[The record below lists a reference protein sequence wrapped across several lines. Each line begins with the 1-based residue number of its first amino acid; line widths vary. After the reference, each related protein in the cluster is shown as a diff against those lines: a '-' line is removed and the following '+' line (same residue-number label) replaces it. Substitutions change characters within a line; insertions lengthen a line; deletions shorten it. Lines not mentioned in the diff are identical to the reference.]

1 MATILGLRDV
11 ADFASDERPKDWRE
25 AILRLY
31 PQSKQQA
38 PLNAFIAGMSKQ
50 PSSDPEFN
58 WFEKGLA
65 ARQDAINY
73 STGYGTTDTT
83 LVVDSSA
90 PFRAN
95 DLVLNVTT
103 AEVMKVASDPAAA
116 TQVVVARGWGSTAAA
131 ITDDDPLVIIGNAIA
146 EGADPPSSLYTD
158 PSKVYNY
165 CQIFRTSLNVTETAK
180 ATKLR
185 TGDVY
190 KNMMKEALDI
200 HSVDMERAFIFGVR
214 NEDLT
219 GDEPR
224 RSTGGILSFIS
235 TNLST
240 VSGGN
245 LTSAVW
251 DAFLR
256 DLFKYDT
263 RDKLCL
269 CGNQVLLVIQ
279 QMAESRYNVQLSVG
293 ATWAGLELIK
303 WVTPFGTVL
312 FKNHPLFNEVTAHS
326 KMALFLTL
334 QNIKYRPL
342 RGRDTKFLKDRQARG
357 ADKKTD
363 EYLTEAGLEV
373 QHEKTHGVMH
383 NINAFSSS

>member
-25 AILRLY
+25 TILRMY

-38 PLNAFIAGMSKQ
+38 PLNALIAGMAKE
-50 PSSDPEFN
+50 PTDDPEYN
-58 WFEKGLA
+58 WFEKSLA
-65 ARQDAINY
+65 VRQDAINY

-103 AEVMKVASDPAAA
+103 DEVMKMASDPSAADEI
-116 TQVVVARGWGSTAAA
+116 VVSRGWGSTAAA
-131 ITDDDPLVIIGNAIA
+131 ITDDDVLVIVGNAIE

-158 PSKVYNY
+158 PTKVYNY
-165 CQIFRTSLNVTETAK
+165 TQIFRTSLNVTETAQ

-190 KNMMKEALDI
+190 KNMKKEALDI
-200 HSVDMERAFIFGVR
+200 HTVDMERAFIFGVR

-219 GDEPR
+219 GSEPR
-224 RSTGGILSFIS
+224 RSTGGILSFLS
-235 TNLST
+235 TNVT
-240 VSGGN
+240 PVSDGN
-245 LTSAVW
+245 LTGPVW

-256 DLFKYDT
+256 DLFKYDV

-269 CGNQVLLVIQ
+269 CGNQVLLVLQ
-279 QMAESRYNVQLSVG
+279 QMAESRYNVQLKVG
-293 ATWAGLELIK
+293 AKYAGLQLIK
-303 WVTPFGTVL
+303 WVTPFGVVY
-312 FKNHPLFNEVTAHS
+312 FKNHPLFNEITVHS

-334 QNIKYRPL
+334 PHIKYRPL
-342 RGRDTKFLKDRQARG
+342 RGRDTKFKRDRQARG

-363 EYLTEAGLEV
+363 EFITEAGLEV
-373 QHEKTHGVMH
+373 QHEKTHGVMT
-383 NINAFSSS
+383 NINAYSSS